1 MNIKLLET
9 AKEYVPAC
17 IWERHDNM
25 YLIELKHN
33 RAFVSTG
40 PNITGQL
47 CTFVRPEDI
56 ETKAG

>member
-17 IWERHDNM
+17 IWDKHENLH
-25 YLIELKHN
+25 LIEIRNN
-33 RAFVSTG
+33 RAFISTG
-40 PNITGQL
+40 PDITGQL
-47 CTFVRPEDI
+47 CTFVRLGDI